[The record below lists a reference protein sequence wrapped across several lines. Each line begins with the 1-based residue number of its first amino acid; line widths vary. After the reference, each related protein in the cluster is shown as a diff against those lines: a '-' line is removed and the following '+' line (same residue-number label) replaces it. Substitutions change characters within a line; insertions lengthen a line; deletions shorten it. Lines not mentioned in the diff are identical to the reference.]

1 MGEEKHVL
9 DRDAVRLAFVAKF
22 GRLAYI
28 AQQVFAEG
36 RFLAA
41 IAGQGQPCRDG
52 HAALTGRAAGLQFL
66 RDCSQRQQVVVVV
79 GGFVPLDRL
88 PPTATNKKTP
98 AERKHVLAGV
108 RLMAAAGCNASREG
122 TVSGF
127 DGVIAV
133 VDTDDHGMPR
143 FLYNYNI

>member
-28 AQQVFAEG
+28 AQQGFAEG
-36 RFLAA
+36 GFLAA

-79 GGFVPLDRL
+79 GGLVPLDRL
-88 PPTATNKKTP
+88 PPAAANKKTP
-98 AERKHVLAGV
+98 AEREHVLAGV
-108 RLMAAAGCNASREG
+108 GFAVTERRNAGREG
-122 TVSGF
+122 TVSCF
-127 DGVIAV
+127 DGVVAV
-133 VDTDDHGMPR
+133 VDANDHGKPR
-143 FLYNYNI
+143 FL

>member
-36 RFLAA
+36 GFLAA

-79 GGFVPLDRL
+79 GGLVPLDRL
-88 PPTATNKKTP
+88 PPTAANKKTP

-108 RLMAAAGCNASREG
+108 RFAASAVCDASREG
-122 TVSGF
+122 TVSCF
-127 DGVIAV
+127 DGVVAV
-133 VDTDDHGMPR
+133 VDANDHGKPR
-143 FLYNYNI
+143 FL